1 MQFRETVCMYLL
13 PQVTH
18 QINYCTYFSILS
30 PLYTEYMILK
40 TASTRSIISPQLPN
54 YFALFPNSSSDP
66 RLVTAWPDNAILK
79 IESIPHHFTAFSI
92 RNCGRQPTL
101 IVHCLDYVS
110 Q

>member
-1 MQFRETVCMYLL
+1 M
-13 PQVTH
+13 
-18 QINYCTYFSILS
+18 
-30 PLYTEYMILK
+30 YMILK
-40 TASTRSIISPQLPN
+40 TASTGLKLPRLLPN
-54 YFALFPNSSSDP
+54 YFVLFPNSSSDP

>member
-1 MQFRETVCMYLL
+1 MKLHIPKFE
-13 PQVTH
+13 
-18 QINYCTYFSILS
+18 YF
-30 PLYTEYMILK
+30 TEIHYD
-40 TASTRSIISPQLPN
+40 
-54 YFALFPNSSSDP
+54 FALFFSYSSSDP
-66 RLVTAWPDNAILK
+66 KLVTAWPDNAILK